1 MDCHVD
7 NDKIVLKKNGKSF
20 HWASKFLNK
29 ECINRAAELY
39 SFCRI
44 LDDIADSGEANSHKY
59 LINIKSIIKKNI
71 ITELE
76 NIYSIKYPKFLKSSS
91 KKAVIDLI
99 DGLILDQKDVLFKQE
114 EELIRYSYHVAGTVG
129 IMMCDALKCD
139 NVLAKSF
146 AIDLGIAMQLTN
158 IARDV
163 LEDAKMGR
171 RYLPGS
177 WVQNISPKEIVL
189 AAKTNDLKKIH
200 MISQGIKKL
209 LILAEQ
215 YYLSG
220 EKGFTFLSFNTR
232 VAISVASGVYR
243 EIGVQL
249 ENENYNWQNGRQ
261 ITSIFSKIKIT
272 LFKTFKEIFYLRN
285 KKKHNSELHI
295 YLENLVNDKKGN

>member
-7 NDKIVLKKNGKSF
+7 DDKIVLKKHGRSF
-20 HWASKFLNK
+20 HWAGKFLNK
-29 ECINRAAELY
+29 EYINRAAELY
-39 SFCRI
+39 GFCRI
-44 LDDIADSGEANSHKY
+44 LDDIADSGEANSHKH
-59 LINIKSIIKKNI
+59 LINIKSIIKKNS

-76 NIYSIKYPKFLKSSS
+76 NIYSINYPKFLKSSS
-91 KKAVIDLI
+91 KKVVIDLI
-99 DGLILDQKDVLFKQE
+99 DGLILDQKVVLFKQE
-114 EELIRYSYHVAGTVG
+114 EDLIRYSYHVAGTVG

-139 NVLAKSF
+139 NDLAKSF

-189 AAKTNDLKKIH
+189 AANTNDLKTIH
-200 MISQGIKKL
+200 MISKAIKKL

-220 EKGFTFLSFNTR
+220 EKGFNFLPFNSR
-232 VAISVASGVYR
+232 IAISVASGVYR

-249 ENENYNWQNGRQ
+249 ENKNYNWQNGRQ
-261 ITSIFSKIKIT
+261 VTSIYTKIKIT
-272 LFKTFKEIFYLRN
+272 FFKIVKEIFYFRFLKR
-285 KKKHNSELHI
+285 HNSELHI
-295 YLENLVNDKKGN
+295 FLENLVNEK

>member
-7 NDKIVLKKNGKSF
+7 DDKIVLKKNGKSF
-20 HWASKFLNK
+20 YWASKFLNK
-29 ECINRAAELY
+29 EFINRAAELY

-59 LINIKSIIKKNI
+59 LVNIKSIIKKNT

-91 KKAVIDLI
+91 KKVVIDLI
-99 DGLILDQKDVLFKQE
+99 EGLILDQKGILFKKE

-220 EKGFTFLSFNTR
+220 EKGFTFLPFNTR

>member
-1 MDCHVD
+1 MDCYVD
-7 NDKIVLKKNGKSF
+7 NDKIVLKKHGRSF
-20 HWASKFLNK
+20 HWAGKFLNE

-59 LINIKSIIKKNI
+59 LINIKSIIKKNT

-91 KKAVIDLI
+91 KKVVIDLI
-99 DGLILDQKDVLFKQE
+99 DGLILDQKGVLFKQE

-139 NVLAKSF
+139 NDLAKSF

-171 RYLPGS
+171 RYLPGN

-200 MISQGIKKL
+200 MISKGIKKL

-220 EKGFTFLSFNTR
+220 EKGFTFLPFNTR

-285 KKKHNSELHI
+285 KKKHNSELHV

>member
-1 MDCHVD
+1 MDCHID
-7 NDKIVLKKNGKSF
+7 DDKIVLKKNGKSF
-20 HWASKFLNK
+20 HWAGKFLKK

-44 LDDIADSGEANSHKY
+44 LDDIADSGEANSHNH
-59 LINIKSIIKKNI
+59 LINIKSIIKKHT

-76 NIYSIKYPKFLKSSS
+76 NNYSIKYPKFLKSSS
-91 KKAVIDLI
+91 RKVVIDLI
-99 DGLILDQKDVLFKQE
+99 DGLILDQKGVLFEQE

-129 IMMCDALKCD
+129 IMMCDALKC
-139 NVLAKSF
+139 NNGLAKLF

-158 IARDV
+158 IARDI

-200 MISQGIKKL
+200 IISKGIKKL

-220 EKGFTFLSFNTR
+220 EKGFTFLPFNTR

-261 ITSIFSKIKIT
+261 ITSSFSKIKIT

>member
-7 NDKIVLKKNGKSF
+7 DDKIVLKKHGRSF
-20 HWASKFLNK
+20 HWAGKFLNK

-44 LDDIADSGEANSHKY
+44 LDDIADSGEANSHNY
-59 LINIKSIIKKNI
+59 LINIKSIIKKNT

-99 DGLILDQKDVLFKQE
+99 DGLILDQKVILFKKE
-114 EELIRYSYHVAGTVG
+114 DELIKYSYHVAGTVG
-129 IMMCDALKCD
+129 IMMCDALKCE
-139 NVLAKSF
+139 NLTAKSF

-171 RYLPGS
+171 RYLPGI

-189 AAKTNDLKKIH
+189 AVKNNDLKTIYI
-200 MISQGIKKL
+200 ISKGIKKL

-220 EKGFTFLSFNTR
+220 EKGFTFLPFNTR

>member
-1 MDCHVD
+1 MDSHVD
-7 NDKIVLKKNGKSF
+7 HNKIVLKKNGKSF
-20 HWASKFLNK
+20 HWAGKLLPK
-29 ECINRAAELY
+29 KGINRAAELY

-59 LINIKSIIKKNI
+59 LINIKSIIKKNTF
-71 ITELE
+71 TELE

-91 KKAVIDLI
+91 KKVVIDLI
-99 DGLILDQKDVLFKQE
+99 EGLILDQKGILFKKE

-177 WVQNISPKEIVL
+177 WVENISPKEIVL
-189 AAKTNDLKKIH
+189 AVKTNDLKKIH
-200 MISQGIKKL
+200 IISKGIKKL
-209 LILAEQ
+209 LILAEK

-220 EKGFTFLSFNTR
+220 EKGFTFLPFNTR
-232 VAISVASGVYR
+232 IAISVASGVYR

-261 ITSIFSKIKIT
+261 VTSIYTKIKVT
-272 LFKTFKEIFYLRN
+272 LFKTFKEIFYFRL
-285 KKKHNSELHI
+285 KKEHDSELHI
-295 YLENLVNDKKGN
+295 YLENLVDD

>member
-7 NDKIVLKKNGKSF
+7 DDKIVLKNNGKSF
-20 HWASKFLNK
+20 HWAGKFLNK

-44 LDDIADSGEANSHKY
+44 LDDIADSGEANSHEY
-59 LINIKSIIKKNI
+59 LINIKSIIKKNT

-76 NIYSIKYPKFLKSSS
+76 NTFSIKYPKFLKSSS

-99 DGLILDQKDVLFKQE
+99 DGLILDQKGVLFKQE

-177 WVQNISPKEIVL
+177 WVQNILPKEIIL
-189 AAKTNDLKKIH
+189 AAKNNDLKKIH

>member
-1 MDCHVD
+1 MCSSD
-7 NDKIVLKKNGKSF
+7 L
-20 HWASKFLNK
+20 
-29 ECINRAAELY
+29 
-39 SFCRI
+39 
-44 LDDIADSGEANSHKY
+44 
-59 LINIKSIIKKNI
+59 IKKHT

-76 NIYSIKYPKFLKSSS
+76 NNYSIKYPKFLKSSS
-91 KKAVIDLI
+91 KKVIIDLI
-99 DGLILDQKDVLFKQE
+99 DGLILDQKGVLFKQE

-139 NVLAKSF
+139 NDLAKSF

-200 MISQGIKKL
+200 MISKGIKKL

-220 EKGFTFLSFNTR
+220 EKGFTFLPFNTR

-249 ENENYNWQNGRQ
+249 ENENFNWQNGRQ

-285 KKKHNSELHI
+285 KKKHNSVLHI

>member
-7 NDKIVLKKNGKSF
+7 DDKIVLKKNGKSF
-20 HWASKFLNK
+20 HWAGKFLNK

-59 LINIKSIIKKNI
+59 LINFKSIIKKNI

-99 DGLILDQKDVLFKQE
+99 DGLILDQKGVLFKQE

-139 NVLAKSF
+139 NVYAKSF

-177 WVQNISPKEIVL
+177 WVQNILPKEIVL

-200 MISQGIKKL
+200 MISKGIKKL

-220 EKGFTFLSFNTR
+220 EKGFTFLPFNTR

-285 KKKHNSELHI
+285 KKNHNAELHT
-295 YLENLVNDKKGN
+295 YLEKLVNDKKGN

>member
-1 MDCHVD
+1 MDYYID
-7 NDKIVLKKNGKSF
+7 NAKSVLKKNGKSF
-20 HWASKFLNK
+20 HWAGKFLPK

-44 LDDIADSGEANSHKY
+44 LDDIADNGEINSLKH
-59 LINIKSIIKKNI
+59 LSNIRSSIKKK
-71 ITELE
+71 TFADLE
-76 NIYSIKYPKFLKSSS
+76 NIYSIKYPKFLNSSS
-91 KKAVIDLI
+91 KKVVIDLI
-99 DGLILDQKDVLFKQE
+99 DGLILDQRAILFQKE

-129 IMMCDALKCD
+129 IMMCDALRCD
-139 NVLAKSF
+139 NSLAKSF

-171 RYLPGS
+171 RYLPGT

-200 MISQGIKKL
+200 IISKGIKKL
-209 LILAEQ
+209 LILAEK

-220 EKGFTFLSFNTR
+220 EKGFNFLPFNTR
-232 VAISVASGVYR
+232 IAISVASGVYR

-261 ITSIFSKIKIT
+261 VTSIYTKIKIT
-272 LFKTFKEIFYLRN
+272 LFKTLKEIFYFRL
-285 KKKHNSELHI
+285 KKDHNSELHI
-295 YLENLVNDKKGN
+295 FLENLVDDK

>member
-1 MDCHVD
+1 MDCHVN
-7 NDKIVLKKNGKSF
+7 NDKIVLKKHGRSF
-20 HWASKFLNK
+20 HWAGKFLNK

-59 LINIKSIIKKNI
+59 LINIKSIIKKNT

-91 KKAVIDLI
+91 KKVVIDLI
-99 DGLILDQKDVLFKQE
+99 DGLILDQKGVLFKQE

-139 NVLAKSF
+139 YDLAKSF

-189 AAKTNDLKKIH
+189 AAKTNDLKKILI
-200 MISQGIKKL
+200 ISKGIKKL

-220 EKGFTFLSFNTR
+220 EKGFTFLPFNTR

-249 ENENYNWQNGRQ
+249 ENENFNWQNGRQ

-272 LFKTFKEIFYLRN
+272 LFKIFKEIFYLRN
-285 KKKHNSELHI
+285 KKTHNSELHI

>member
-7 NDKIVLKKNGKSF
+7 DDKIVLKKNGKSF
-20 HWASKFLNK
+20 HWASKFLDK
-29 ECINRAAELY
+29 ECINRSAELY

-44 LDDIADSGEANSHKY
+44 LDDIADSGETNSYKY
-59 LINIKSIIKKNI
+59 LINIKSIIKKNT
-71 ITELE
+71 ITELV

-91 KKAVIDLI
+91 KKAVINLI
-99 DGLILDQKDVLFKQE
+99 DGLILDQKGVLFKQE
-114 EELIRYSYHVAGTVG
+114 KELIRYSYHVAGTVG
-129 IMMCDALKCD
+129 IMMCDALECD

-200 MISQGIKKL
+200 IISKGIKKL

-220 EKGFTFLSFNTR
+220 EKGFTFLPFNTR

-243 EIGVQL
+243 EIGVKL
-249 ENENYNWQNGRQ
+249 ENENFNWQNGRQ

>member
-7 NDKIVLKKNGKSF
+7 DDKIVLKNNGKSF
-20 HWASKFLNK
+20 HWAGKFLNK

-76 NIYSIKYPKFLKSSS
+76 NTYAIKYPKFLKSSS

-99 DGLILDQKDVLFKQE
+99 DGLILDQKGVLFKQE

-129 IMMCDALKCD
+129 IMMCDALKCN

-200 MISQGIKKL
+200 MISKGIKKL
-209 LILAEQ
+209 LILAEK

-220 EKGFTFLSFNTR
+220 EKGFTFLPFNTR

-261 ITSIFSKIKIT
+261 ITSIFSKIKVT

-285 KKKHNSELHI
+285 KKNHNSELHV

>member
-7 NDKIVLKKNGKSF
+7 DDKIVLKKHGKSF
-20 HWASKFLNK
+20 HWAGKFLNK

-44 LDDIADSGEANSHKY
+44 LDDIADSGEANSHKR
-59 LINIKSIIKKNI
+59 LTNIKSIIKTNT

-99 DGLILDQKDVLFKQE
+99 DGLILDQKGILFKQK

-129 IMMCDALKCD
+129 IMMCDALKCE

-200 MISQGIKKL
+200 MISKGIKKL

-220 EKGFTFLSFNTR
+220 EKGFTFLPFNTR
-232 VAISVASGVYR
+232 IAISVASGVYR

-249 ENENYNWQNGRQ
+249 KNENYNWQNGRQ

-285 KKKHNSELHI
+285 NKKHNSELHI

>member
-1 MDCHVD
+1 MDSHVD
-7 NDKIVLKKNGKSF
+7 DNKLVLKKNGKSF
-20 HWASKFLNK
+20 YWAGKLLSKK
-29 ECINRAAELY
+29 DINRAAELY

-59 LINIKSIIKKNI
+59 LINIKSIIKKNT

-91 KKAVIDLI
+91 KKVVIDLI
-99 DGLILDQKDVLFKQE
+99 DGLILDQKGVLFKQE

-139 NVLAKSF
+139 NDLAKSF

-171 RYLPGS
+171 RYLPGN

-200 MISQGIKKL
+200 MISKGIKKL

-220 EKGFTFLSFNTR
+220 EKGFTFLPFNTR

-285 KKKHNSELHI
+285 KKKHNFELHV

>member
-1 MDCHVD
+1 MDCHID
-7 NDKIVLKKNGKSF
+7 DDKIVLKKNGKSF
-20 HWASKFLNK
+20 HWAGKFLKK

-44 LDDIADSGEANSHKY
+44 LDDIADSGEANSYKC
-59 LINIKSIIKKNI
+59 LINIKSIIKKNK

-91 KKAVIDLI
+91 RKVVIDLI
-99 DGLILDQKDVLFKQE
+99 DGLILDQKGVLFKQE

-129 IMMCDALKCD
+129 IMMCDALRC
-139 NVLAKSF
+139 NNGLAKSF

-189 AAKTNDLKKIH
+189 AAKTNDLKKIRI
-200 MISQGIKKL
+200 ISKGIKKL
-209 LILAEQ
+209 LILSEQ
-215 YYLSG
+215 YYFSG
-220 EKGFTFLSFNTR
+220 DRGLAFLPFNTR

-249 ENENYNWQNGRQ
+249 ENENFNWQNGRQ